1 MSDDVIKVHDLPGI
15 AQYSESIKQ
24 FSQSLTTATQDTAR
38 TFNVKIEG
46 SEGEAIA
53 AFLEQLN
60 TLQNQVFNQ
69 IPAFLN
75 KYSAN
80 VGKFSSVVSGGGFTK
95 EAWTSESGLSTVK
108 SKLTGEQVDKVSEV
122 DQKLQSAL
130 NIATN
135 ALDEPEISIA
145 SVKSGATLSLNA
157 SSLSRQATHQPF
169 QLAHDQ
175 FTKDLQ
181 TTIEEVSAL
190 RGIVNQAQIT
200 LNLTPKAVFN
210 MITQGLKMNP
220 IDTVQ
225 NIDEAIAL
233 DAVYGDDQTKIS
245 KVNRKNVRNE
255 VIFHMVDGM
264 TTWVLE
270 KDTSKLG
277 NFYDEIG
284 RMELSESS
292 AWLDSF
298 TIVGRVLALSHQAI
312 MGEKYEKVNG
322 DYSQMK
328 DEFSKENAINEI
340 IGINRGLY
348 AINFGKGYYTPN
360 GTNISV
366 EDPKQVGFQFT
377 KQGTIRFAIIG
388 QASGYKM
395 AGFESYL
402 DEYDSDFKVNSS
414 QVTKDEILNN
424 LKELDKKEQMAVF
437 ETLRDMSA
445 GIGTVIF
452 PKYKVAFE
460 LFKLIGADAHDF
472 VETKSPVAASLVKG
486 LSDLKEIDD
495 EEKEQIEK
503 LKMEMTG
510 KGAWK
515 FEGGV
520 GFSYKKIVSGDTY
533 YKFEVSQ
540 RIAEMDNFGMKLF
553 FEKNKTQEDF
563 KEFEMILRDP
573 KNGLDNDVINYV
585 LGKESNLYFESM
597 DRKQLEQVNE
607 AIALIDEIQDDSEA
621 DDGETYFDYL
631 KTKYHRPIKTK

>member
-395 AGFESYL
+395 AVFESYL